1 MRMTGFGR
9 IEPLADTTARAKGPP
24 SYAPTCREAANC
36 PPCYL
41 QRLQLQNRQAESTYT
56 CLIASASMALAI
68 LTAITA
74 ISAILDSS
82 IPPNLPYRLAA
93 IALAMLAAAWM
104 S

>member
-1 MRMTGFGR
+1 M
-9 IEPLADTTARAKGPP
+9 
-24 SYAPTCREAANC
+24 
-36 PPCYL
+36 PCYL
-41 QRLQLQNRQAESTYT
+41 QRLQLPNWQTQSTYT

-68 LTAITA
+68 LTAISA
-74 ISAILDSS
+74 ISVILDSS